1 MQKGVGMSR
10 EERKMG
16 NEKRE
21 SGSEGRGRGK
31 EMCERN

>member
-10 EERKMG
+10 EERKTG

-21 SGSEGRGRGK
+21 SGNEGRGRGK

>member
-1 MQKGVGMSR
+1 MQKGVWMSR